1 MSLELDYQKPLV
13 AAAYNGGPHRVKQ
26 WLKNLGQMDYD
37 IFIEHIPFAET
48 RTYTKRVLTFRSM
61 YEKIYNGNL
70 AFDKM
75 KYLIEKIP
83 FVVPENFK
91 LSEEWEFTL
100 K

>member
-1 MSLELDYQKPLV
+1 MKMWISGSAVSRKYID
-13 AAAYNGGPHRVKQ
+13 
-26 WLKNLGQMDYD
+26 
-37 IFIEHIPFAET
+37 
-48 RTYTKRVLTFRSM
+48 M